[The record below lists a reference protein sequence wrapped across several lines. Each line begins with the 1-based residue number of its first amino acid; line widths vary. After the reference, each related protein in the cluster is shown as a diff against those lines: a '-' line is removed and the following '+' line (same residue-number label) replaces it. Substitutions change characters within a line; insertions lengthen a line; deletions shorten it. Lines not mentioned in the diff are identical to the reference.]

1 MRAPAGAAR
10 CSARSTPLWSLRCA
24 NSGDED
30 LNPLAP
36 PRTEHRFDQEGSQ
49 SRGRRSKIAEC
60 GVQQERRAAF
70 PSEISARLSP
80 TIDHSLL
87 VVTCVAPA
95 PYTRKASPMT
105 LSARAGVSPSRINQ
119 LGSPEAPRPGE
130 RRPPY
135 SRGAAGRR
143 RPGRGRHARHHR
155 NATKG
160 FRASGRHAR
169 GRRAAAP
176 GRQRLAETCR
186 SARKGTAHQAR
197 RLVVYVMLRSDER
210 RVLGSW
216 GRRHRPLIRSPTQR
230 SDSPEVGARR
240 LPRAPRSAPAGGC
253 ATTRRQVRV
262 TYSEVQ

>member
-10 CSARSTPLWSLRCA
+10 CSSRSTPLWSLRCA

-36 PRTEHRFDQEGSQ
+36 PRTEQHE
-49 SRGRRSKIAEC
+49 RRSKIAEC
-60 GVQQERRAAF
+60 GVQEERRAAF

-80 TIDHSLL
+80 TIDRSLL

-105 LSARAGVSPSRINQ
+105 LSACAGVSPSRIYQ

-155 NATKG
+155 NATVVG
-160 FRASGRHAR
+160 
-169 GRRAAAP
+169 RAAATR
-176 GRQRLAETCR
+176 GVGAQQRQAARVLPRLVEAREKARRTRLAGWSCTSCCDR
-186 SARKGTAHQAR
+186 MRGGFWGLGADGIAH
-197 RLVVYVMLRSDER
+197 
-210 RVLGSW
+210 
-216 GRRHRPLIRSPTQR
+216 
-230 SDSPEVGARR
+230 
-240 LPRAPRSAPAGGC
+240 
-253 ATTRRQVRV
+253 
-262 TYSEVQ
+262 